1 VSHPALDDLLATAHV
16 VVVPLTT
23 RFRGVT
29 ERVAVL
35 VEGPVGWAEFAPFP
49 EYDAAH
55 AARWLAAAV
64 EAAWTG
70 WPQAVRGEVPV
81 NAIVPAVPP
90 DAAARTVAESGG
102 CRTAKVKVAEP
113 GGSLADDV
121 ARVAAV
127 RAALDAAGR
136 GGRVRVDANGGWDL
150 AAARVA
156 LAELDAAAGGLEYAE
171 QPVASLADMAALRRA
186 VDVPLA
192 VDEGVRWA
200 ADPTR
205 VAGVRDAA
213 DVVVL
218 KVPPLAGVHG
228 AIAVAEAYQRPVVVS
243 SALDT
248 SVGLAAGVALAG
260 ALDAV
265 PYACG
270 LGTGR
275 LLAADVV
282 TDERRLLPRAGT
294 LPVRPYAP
302 VPDDALL
309 AELAAPPD
317 VDREWR
323 SRLAAAYDSMAR
335 R

>member
-1 VSHPALDDLLATAHV
+1 VSLPSLDDLLATASV

-64 EAAWTG
+64 EAAWQG

-81 NAIVPAVPP
+81 NAIVPAVPA
-90 DAAARTVAESGG
+90 DLASRAVAESGG
-102 CRTAKVKVAEP
+102 CRTAKVKVADHD
-113 GGSLADDV
+113 GSLDDDV

-127 RAALDAAGR
+127 RAALEAGGP
-136 GGRVRVDANGGWDL
+136 GGRVRVDANGRWTL
-150 AAARVA
+150 AEARVA
-156 LAELDAAAGGLEYAE
+156 LAELDAVAGGLEYAE
-171 QPVASLADMAALRRA
+171 QPVESLEDMAALRRA

-205 VAGVRDAA
+205 VAGVREAA

-228 AIAVAEAYQRPVVVS
+228 AIAVADAYDRPVVVS

-248 SVGLAAGVALAG
+248 SVGLAAGVALAA
-260 ALDAV
+260 ALDEL

-282 TDERRLLPRAGT
+282 PDEQRLLPRAGT

-302 VPDDALL
+302 VPDPRLL
-309 AELAAPPD
+309 ADLVAPPE

-323 SRLAAAYDSMAR
+323 SRLAAAYGIMAGR
-335 R
+335 

>member
-1 VSHPALDDLLATAHV
+1 VSYPALDDLLATAHV

-29 ERVAVL
+29 ERVVVL
-35 VEGPVGWAEFAPFP
+35 VEGPVGWAEFAPFA
-49 EYDAAH
+49 EYDDAH

-64 EAAWTG
+64 EAGWTG
-70 WPQAVRGEVPV
+70 WPQAVRGAVPV
-81 NAIVPAVPP
+81 NAIVPALPAA
-90 DAAARTVAESGG
+90 AAARAVADSGG

-113 GGSLADDV
+113 GGSLDDDV

-127 RAALDAAGR
+127 RAALDAGGP
-136 GGRVRVDANGGWDL
+136 GGRIRVDANGGWDL

-156 LAELDAAAGGLEYAE
+156 LAELDAVAGGLEYAE
-171 QPVASLADMAALRRA
+171 QPVPALPDMAVLRRR
-186 VDVPLA
+186 VDIPLA

-200 ADPTR
+200 ADPAR
-205 VAGVRDAA
+205 VTGVRDAA

-228 AIAVAEAYQRPVVVS
+228 AIAVAEAYGRPVVVS

-248 SVGLAAGVALAG
+248 SVGLAAGVALAA
-260 ALDAV
+260 ALDEL

-282 TDERRLLPRAGT
+282 RDDQRLLPAGGT

-302 VPDDALL
+302 VPDPARL

-317 VDREWR
+317 VAREWR